1 MDRQAN
7 DQPCR
12 ERTGCPGLAR
22 LAVSIVPAQN
32 LPGEE
37 PVMKITGVETYWTQ
51 TPFDMG
57 GKPKV
62 MGGLNWQ
69 TMNTVWLRVR
79 TDAGVDGWGEA
90 FGHGM
95 AAATLTVL
103 DSQLAPAI
111 IGQDARDI
119 AGLRHRLAKA
129 FHIYGRNGA
138 HVFALSALDIAL
150 WDIAGKDANLPLWR
164 LLGGSPTESLTC
176 YASLLRYGEAA
187 QVGAACERAAG
198 RGYRDVKLHE
208 ITTPEIAAARDALGD
223 DAKLMVDVNCPWTV
237 WQALDMA
244 RELEDLDLT
253 WLEEPV
259 WPPGDHEGLSR
270 VRLEGGIPIAAGENA
285 AGLHDFRAAFEAG
298 AQDIAQPS
306 VIKIGGPSAMVEI
319 AALAKAFGV
328 RLVPHNAYFGAGY
341 LASLHVNAALAPDA
355 PFERLFVD
363 LEASPYHDLVE
374 AKGGKVSVPTGPGL
388 GRDPDMAVL
397 RRYLV
402 REPTVHTG

>member
-1 MDRQAN
+1 
-7 DQPCR
+7 
-12 ERTGCPGLAR
+12 
-22 LAVSIVPAQN
+22 
-32 LPGEE
+32 
-37 PVMKITGVETYWTQ
+37 MKITAIETYWTQ

-57 GKPKV
+57 GKPEV
-62 MGGLNWQ
+62 MGGINWQ

-79 TDAGVDGWGEA
+79 TDAGIDGWGEA
-90 FGHGM
+90 FGHGT
-95 AAATLTVL
+95 AAATMTVL
-103 DSQLAPAI
+103 DTQLAPAVL
-111 IGQDARDI
+111 GQDAREI
-119 AGLRHRLAKA
+119 AGLRQRLANA
-129 FHIYGRNGA
+129 FHLYGRNGP

-150 WDIAGKDANLPLWR
+150 WDIAGKAASQPLWR
-164 LLGGSPTESLTC
+164 LLGGSPATSLTC
-176 YASLLRYGEAA
+176 YASLLRYGGAG
-187 QVGAACERAAG
+187 QLGAACQRAAA

-208 ITTPEIAAARDALGD
+208 ITTPEIAAARDALGQD
-223 DAKLMVDVNCPWTV
+223 VRLMVDVNCPWTV

-244 RELEDLDLT
+244 RQLEPLNLT

-259 WPPGDHEGLSR
+259 WPPGDHEGLSQ
-270 VRLEGGIPIAAGENA
+270 VRLEGGIPVAAGENA

-306 VIKIGGPSAMVEI
+306 VIKIGGPSAMIEI

-355 PFERLFVD
+355 PFERLFID
-363 LEASPYHDLVE
+363 LEASPYHELVE
-374 AKGGKVSVPTGPGL
+374 AEGGKVTVPQGPGL

-402 REPTVHTG
+402 REPTIHVV

>member
-1 MDRQAN
+1 
-7 DQPCR
+7 
-12 ERTGCPGLAR
+12 
-22 LAVSIVPAQN
+22 
-32 LPGEE
+32 
-37 PVMKITGVETYWTQ
+37 MKITGIETYWTQ
-51 TPFDMG
+51 TPFDIG

-69 TMNTVWLRVR
+69 TMNTVWLRIR
-79 TDAGVDGWGEA
+79 TDSGIDGWGEA
-90 FGHGM
+90 FGHGT
-95 AAATLTVL
+95 AAGTLAVL
-103 DSQLAPAI
+103 DTQLAPAVL
-111 IGQDARDI
+111 GQDARDI
-119 AGLRHRLAKA
+119 AGLRHRLGNA
-129 FHIYGRNGA
+129 FHLYGRNGP

-150 WDIAGKDANLPLWR
+150 WDIAGKVANQPLWR
-164 LLGGSPTESLTC
+164 LLGGSPIETMTS
-176 YASLLRYGEAA
+176 YASLLRYGEAP
-187 QVGAACERAAG
+187 QVAAACERAAV

-223 DAKLMVDVNCPWTV
+223 GARLMVDVNCPWTI

-244 RELEDLDLT
+244 RELESLDLT

-259 WPPGDHEGLSR
+259 WPPGDHQGLAR
-270 VRLEGGIPIAAGENA
+270 VRMEGGIPIAAGENA

-355 PFERLFVD
+355 PFERLFCD

-374 AKGGKVSVPTGPGL
+374 AKNGRVTVPTGPGL

-402 REPTVHTG
+402 REPTVHAV